1 MPSFDIT
8 SKTDAQTLDNAINV
22 ARKDIL
28 GRFDFKNSKSTID
41 LDKKNVSLSITTEDE
56 MRLDSII
63 DTIRSRMI
71 KQKLDPRSLDLS
83 KEHYSSGMFIKK
95 DIKVR
100 EGIDKE
106 YSKKIMKV
114 IKDSKVKVT
123 TQVMDDIIRVSGKKI
138 DDLQMTIAALR
149 SAAEIDIPLQFVNMK

>member
-1 MPSFDIT
+1 M
-8 SKTDAQTLDNAINV
+8 
-22 ARKDIL
+22 
-28 GRFDFKNSKSTID
+28 
-41 LDKKNVSLSITTEDE
+41 
-56 MRLDSII
+56 
-63 DTIRSRMI
+63 
-71 KQKLDPRSLDLS
+71 DLS
-83 KEHYSSGMFIKK
+83 KEHYSSGMVIKK

-149 SAAEIDIPLQFVNMK
+149 SAEDIDIPLQFVNMK